1 MLDELILFIMTFLLI
16 YIIYEL
22 FLVRK
27 CKKDKRRKKPIEVNY
42 LIGKYNLDINKL
54 NYKRLLNI
62 ISAVSAFDIS
72 LVVTIVSLLD
82 SFYLQLLIGFV
93 LIMLLIL
100 VSYDIVGR
108 IYKKKGCCKN
118 GKNWENRKEMARL
131 LVK

>member
-1 MLDELILFIMTFLLI
+1 MVEELILFIMTFLLVF
-16 YIIYEL
+16 IIYEL

-42 LIGKYNLDINKL
+42 LIGKYNLDLDKL

-72 LVVTIVSLLD
+72 LVVTLISILD

-100 VSYDIVGR
+100 VSYDIVGK

-118 GKNWENRKEMARL
+118 GKN
-131 LVK
+131 

>member
-27 CKKDKRRKKPIEVNY
+27 AKKDKRRKKPVEVNY

-54 NYKRLLNI
+54 NYN
-62 ISAVSAFDIS
+62 
-72 LVVTIVSLLD
+72 
-82 SFYLQLLIGFV
+82 
-93 LIMLLIL
+93 
-100 VSYDIVGR
+100 IVGR

-118 GKNWENRKEMARL
+118 GKN
-131 LVK
+131 

>member
-1 MLDELILFIMTFLLI
+1 MLEEVILFILTFLLI
-16 YIIYEL
+16 FIIYEL

-27 CKKDKRRKKPIEVNY
+27 AKKDKRRKKPVEVNY
-42 LIGKYNLDINKL
+42 LMGKFNLDLDKI

-72 LVVTIVSLLD
+72 FVVTIVSLFENFL
-82 SFYLQLLIGFV
+82 LQLLVGFV
-93 LIMLLIL
+93 LIMLLII

-118 GKNWENRKEMARL
+118 GKN
-131 LVK
+131 

>member
-1 MLDELILFIMTFLLI
+1 MLGGVLRVEELILFIMTFLLVF
-16 YIIYEL
+16 IIYEL

-42 LIGKYNLDINKL
+42 LIGKYNLDLDKL

-72 LVVTIVSLLD
+72 LVVTLISILD

-118 GKNWENRKEMARL
+118 GKN
-131 LVK
+131 

>member
-27 CKKDKRRKKPIEVNY
+27 AKKDKRRKKPVEVNY

-62 ISAVSAFDIS
+62 ISVVSAFDIS

-131 LVK
+131 LAK

>member
-1 MLDELILFIMTFLLI
+1 MLDELILFILTFLFVFV
-16 YIIYEL
+16 IYEL
-22 FLVRK
+22 FLIRK
-27 CKKDKRRKKPIEVNY
+27 AKKDKRRKKPVEVNY
-42 LIGKYNLDINKL
+42 LLGKYNLDLDKL

-93 LIMLLIL
+93 LIMLLII
-100 VSYDIVGR
+100 VSYDILGK

-118 GKNWENRKEMARL
+118 D
-131 LVK
+131 